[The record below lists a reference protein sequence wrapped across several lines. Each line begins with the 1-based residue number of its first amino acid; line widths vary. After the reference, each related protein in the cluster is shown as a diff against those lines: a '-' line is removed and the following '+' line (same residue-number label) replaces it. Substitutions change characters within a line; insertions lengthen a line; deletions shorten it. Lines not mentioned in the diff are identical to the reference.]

1 MLELKNISKQFGK
14 NKALD
19 NISFNIP
26 ENAIFGLLGPNGS
39 GKSTLMRILANL
51 ITEWDGEIKFKNK
64 KLNSDKSYLNH
75 FGFIIESPC
84 FYEYLSARK
93 NLEILCRLTGTDFRI
108 INELLDLV
116 NLLHRSEDKVSHFSY
131 GMKQRL
137 GIAQALLHDPQ
148 VLREFSNQC
157 LCPDIFHLQPY
168 ILFELL
174 NH

>member
-1 MLELKNISKQFGK
+1 MLEFKNISKQFDK

-84 FYEYLSARK
+84 FYEYLSAR
-93 NLEILCRLTGTDFRI
+93 
-108 INELLDLV
+108 
-116 NLLHRSEDKVSHFSY
+116 
-131 GMKQRL
+131 
-137 GIAQALLHDPQ
+137 
-148 VLREFSNQC
+148 
-157 LCPDIFHLQPY
+157 
-168 ILFELL
+168 
-174 NH
+174 